1 MPSRYDPSAPKFDG
15 KPSSLI
21 RFLDEI
27 AQLGTQHGL
36 SQRELIIW
44 TIRYAPD
51 EEYEL
56 WSMQTS
62 ANMSNWANFK
72 AELINLYPGA
82 IDSWKYSISDLE
94 KLVENQ
100 VLASIRNQDEF
111 GQYYRSFLRIAM
123 YLQSKSRL
131 SNREVSNYF
140 LRGLQANL
148 RAQVRLQ
155 LRMKSP
161 FHHPDDPWPLEDIYL
176 ASIFIL

>member
-1 MPSRYDPSAPKFDG
+1 MLSRYDPSVPKFDG

-36 SQRELIIW
+36 SQQELIIW

-51 EEYEL
+51 EEYKL

-62 ANMSNWANFK
+62 VNMSNWANFK

-82 IDSWKYSISDLE
+82 IDSWKYLISDLE

-100 VLASIRNQDEF
+100 VLTSIRNQDEF
-111 GQYYRSFLRIAM
+111 GQYYWSFLRIAM

-131 SNREVSNYF
+131 SNREVSNFF

-148 RAQVRLQ
+148 QAQVRLQ
-155 LRMKSP
+155 LRMKNL
-161 FHHPDDPWPLEDIYL
+161 FHHPDDPWPLKDIYS